1 MSKPPSAAHF
11 TELFDRALAA
21 CAKAQQLADVST
33 AAVARARSTRASARR
48 TRALVADAR
57 DAWADSD
64 AIFSIMR
71 HEVEAVAAGMRAAGF
86 DRRKAAAEVRAHVRF
101 VLYDGGFSEAAA
113 EPLVQRASDWVKLL
127 FAA

>member
-11 TELFDRALAA
+11 SELFDRALAA
-21 CAKAQQLADVST
+21 CARAQQLAHAST
-33 AAVARARSTRASARR
+33 EAVARARGTRASVHR
-48 TRALVADAR
+48 TRALVTEAR
-57 DAWADSD
+57 EAWAESD
-64 AIFSIMR
+64 AVFSLMR